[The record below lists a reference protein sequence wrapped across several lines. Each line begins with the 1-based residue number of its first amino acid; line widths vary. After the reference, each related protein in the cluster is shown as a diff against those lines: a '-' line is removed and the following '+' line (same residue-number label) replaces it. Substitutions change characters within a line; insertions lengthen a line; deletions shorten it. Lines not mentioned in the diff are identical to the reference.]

1 MPTSR
6 VSKQTPHRVVRPR
19 IRRPSHASSHG
30 NTANSYQNVLSKK
43 VRRAMTA
50 HAMYMFLLQANA
62 RPNLLNA
69 AANEYRKALLEYARV
84 AR

>member
-1 MPTSR
+1 
-6 VSKQTPHRVVRPR
+6 
-19 IRRPSHASSHG
+19 
-30 NTANSYQNVLSKK
+30 
-43 VRRAMTA
+43 MTA